1 VTTPVESGNRCL
13 HSASSQTLEMD
24 NMKKIISFIVVALT
38 AVSAIAGEP
47 TGISHADDTLKK
59 DVLREIISLENKCR
73 TIGQKGIPATNQPE
87 IVSYQPIT
95 APADTDPWEEMWTV
109 QRQGYAVQYKIL
121 FTPTPKQGGCS
132 LKVSA
137 MFGADDFK
145 DDPKT
150 SRQAHFFTELENYSL
165 PSESIPSKFP
175 PSNPSLKL
183 YLAAERIAKEK
194 GLISDGSMSSGGRL
208 VVGKKQKD
216 DSVILGIQLLQFD
229 GGGVGFEYIKKWDV
243 LNIETGQKMEKEY
256 ISALTKELHEN
267 FNK

>member
-1 VTTPVESGNRCL
+1 
-13 HSASSQTLEMD
+13 
-24 NMKKIISFIVVALT
+24 MKKIISFIVTILL
-38 AVSAIAGEP
+38 AVSAIAADKP
-47 TGISHADDTLKK
+47 TGISHANDTLKK

-73 TIGQKGIPATNQPE
+73 TIGQKGIPVTNQPK
-87 IVSYQPIT
+87 IISYQPIT

-109 QRQGYAVQYKIL
+109 QRDGYTVQYKIL
-121 FTPTPKQGGCS
+121 FTPTPKQGGCD

-145 DDPKT
+145 DKSMI
-150 SRQAHFFTELENYSL
+150 SRQAQFFTELENYSL

-194 GLISDGSMSSGGRL
+194 GLISDGSMSSGGKL
-208 VVGKKQKD
+208 VVGKKQKE

-229 GGGVGFEYIKKWDV
+229 DGRVGFEYIKKWDV
-243 LNIETGQKMEKEY
+243 LNIEMGQKMEKEY